1 MLKILTHI
9 LGLNAKFYSAYMVYI
24 IITVTTSEVPDHVK
38 LTGTYM
44 YHHIIGEVE
53 RQVSGADI
61 FEALA
66 LGQVAQ
72 QNLLALL
79 SNLLALL

>member
-1 MLKILTHI
+1 MKGKEKWRHC
-9 LGLNAKFYSAYMVYI
+9 GLFSGF
-24 IITVTTSEVPDHVK
+24 TTRNPDTSTTCSTEGRPSVDVRHCFQANYF
-38 LTGTYM
+38 TYT
-44 YHHIIGEVE
+44 
-53 RQVSGADI
+53 GADKYI

-72 QNLLALL
+72 QNLLALP

>member
-1 MLKILTHI
+1 MKISTLRKPPT
-9 LGLNAKFYSAYMVYI
+9 
-24 IITVTTSEVPDHVK
+24 
-38 LTGTYM
+38 
-44 YHHIIGEVE
+44 
-53 RQVSGADI
+53 GADKYI

-72 QNLLALL
+72 QNLLALP

>member
-1 MLKILTHI
+1 MIVVQYIHYTLFSSPDLYAQGELSDYLMYVCT
-9 LGLNAKFYSAYMVYI
+9 SA
-24 IITVTTSEVPDHVK
+24 
-38 LTGTYM
+38 
-44 YHHIIGEVE
+44 
-53 RQVSGADI
+53 GADKYI

-72 QNLLALL
+72 QNLLALP